1 MVGRLDSE
9 SRGLGSS
16 PGRGVVLCS
25 RVRHLVTPTEPHSN
39 QESYQNTDWS
49 RPIRLSQ
56 LSHPSELDSFL
67 VSMILGN

>member
-1 MVGRLDSE
+1 MIGRLDSE

-25 RVRHLVTPTEPHSN
+25 RVRHLVTPTEPR
-39 QESYQNTDWS
+39 YQNTDWS